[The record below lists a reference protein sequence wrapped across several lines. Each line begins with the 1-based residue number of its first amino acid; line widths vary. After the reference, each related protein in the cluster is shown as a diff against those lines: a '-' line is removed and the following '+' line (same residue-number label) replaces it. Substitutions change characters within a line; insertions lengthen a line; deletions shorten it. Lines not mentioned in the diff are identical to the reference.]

1 MMEEGLRD
9 PQKRLRVALIAPSL
23 RYVGGQAVQ
32 ADLLLRL
39 WQNDPDVEVS
49 LIAVDP
55 PLPRGFEWAESIPGL
70 RTILREPIYFL
81 HLWRGLKDVDV
92 AHIFSASYWSF
103 LLAPAP
109 AWLFAKLRGVKTLV
123 NYRSGEA
130 RDHLERFRSS
140 KFVLLRTDKIVA
152 PSGYLV
158 DVFREF
164 GLSAVVVPNL
174 VDLSQFRYRE
184 RKPLRPNLLC
194 TRGFSYYYCVD
205 VVVRAFAEVKKIYPD
220 ASLTLVG
227 GGPLEAE
234 VRRLVADLELSNIVF
249 TGVASRQ
256 EIGKYYDQT
265 DIFINAS
272 RLDNMPVSIIEA
284 FGAGT
289 PVVTT
294 SPESMPY
301 LVEHERTGLLSPIG
315 NVHALA
321 ANVIRLLREP
331 DFAARMARDAYQESR
346 KYNWGV
352 VRGQWI
358 TVYRALLPELF
369 WKENELTR

>member
-1 MMEEGLRD
+1 MTLVTSSNSPR
-9 PQKRLRVALIAPSL
+9 RLKVALIAPSL

-39 WQNDPDVEVS
+39 WQDDPDVDVS

-55 PLPRGFEWAESIPGL
+55 PLPDGFGWAERIPGL
-70 RTILREPIYFL
+70 RTILREPVYFL

-109 AWLFAKLRGVKTLV
+109 AWFFAKLRRTKTLI

-130 RDHLERFRSS
+130 RDHLQRFRSG
-140 KFVLLRTDKIVA
+140 KFVLSRTDKIVV

-164 GLSAVVVPNL
+164 GLAAVVVPNL
-174 VDLSQFRYRE
+174 VDLSQFHYRE
-184 RKPLRPNLLC
+184 RSPLRPRLVC
-194 TRGFSYYYCVD
+194 TRGFSHYYCVD
-205 VVVRAFAEVKKIYPD
+205 VVVRAFADVKEAFPG
-220 ASLTLVG
+220 ATLTLVG

-234 VRRLVADLELSNIVF
+234 VRQLVAELKLTDVIF

-256 EIGKYYDQT
+256 EIGKHYEQA

-272 RLDNMPVSIIEA
+272 RLDNMPVSVIEA

-301 LVEHERTGLLSPIG
+301 LVEHERTGLLSAVG
-315 NVHALA
+315 DQHALA
-321 ANVIRLLREP
+321 ANVLRLLREP
-331 DFAARMARDAYQESR
+331 ELAARLAKNAFQESR
-346 KYNWGV
+346 EFNWDM
-352 VRGQWI
+352 VRGQWVA
-358 TVYRALLPELF
+358 VYRNCGIATAE
-369 WKENELTR
+369 